1 MNAPQDMPEGKDEGG
16 ADYDALRCE
25 LLGVL
30 MERRSQGRFD
40 GASGQALCLARSIA
54 DVLRFLTYADGYGQ
68 FGLGRER
75 FQELDGAHAGVKCGA
90 CPSCTVQCPYGVN
103 VTGRLIRAQE
113 LFAC

>member
-1 MNAPQDMPEGKDEGG
+1 MCGQCDGQC
-16 ADYDALRCE
+16 R
-25 LLGVL
+25 
-30 MERRSQGRFD
+30 QG
-40 GASGQALCLARSIA
+40 LPVA

-75 FQELDGAHAGVKCGA
+75 FRELDSSHAAVKCNE
-90 CPSCTVQCPYGVN
+90 CPGCTIQCPYGVN